1 MNNIKINGAE
11 TIFEPFWDSGE
22 SYPEHFKYSRLT
34 PYKIIADKN
43 SLAEP
48 MWSGIRIIVGANET
62 LTIRRKCDLDITD
75 YDIFRMFAIV
85 ASSITVKISCK
96 IDDEFKAVLT
106 KQGKGSAG
114 EYDGAINGKRI
125 KEIELTFINN
135 TQTTAQGNL
144 SWLGLS
150 NSVLQEKM
158 ENEKSRF
165 SSEWEGCFR
174 DEEIKFEPTIG
185 IFFDNEGLREI
196 REKVK
201 KEPFLSIFNE
211 LKKRAQSHMHDEP
224 EESIGEYVPY
234 INPVYVR
241 DRDKSRVEYCKF
253 MEDIAF
259 VGLIENDPD
268 MLRMA
273 CRMALSLSCCT
284 NWCEGVMG
292 AFPGT
297 TWHHRSFTEER
308 IGVGCMK
315 VLDWAGSVL
324 TWHGCNIIYDA
335 IIMKALPRLD
345 ADVKTMDYIWDMNQ
359 GVFFAGG
366 LVTILIGLS
375 KRYPRYNSRLDEA
388 EKDLISIWGNYVAAD
403 GGCAEGPSY
412 WMDSFRSMIINMY
425 MLARYRGKSL
435 KEYLPE
441 IIKKSEDF
449 AICMLSDIND
459 GFSFL
464 PINDTSGFGSY
475 HPLVPAFFM
484 QISDNPLWRNMLKT
498 KLLTPNLPYGAE
510 LIIISDEA
518 EESENKVFDSHFLTL
533 NNVGH
538 TMIRRKTEEAG
549 KVHMHVI
556 GGGLVTFGHS
566 HSDKGSVILE
576 ADGIP
581 LLIDCGV
588 CSYADSRVKQFAEPQ
603 KHNLLMPDIPEENQ
617 LVVGTGAVG
626 KILCSE
632 YSDGVFKYSTDLTDA
647 WRKEIFKKNIR
658 SITSDNPLVFE
669 ICDDVEYYEERAC
682 VFVLNTYGEI
692 SEEDSRFCISYKG
705 ISVMVTTKNW
715 IPEKVVTE
723 TGTDG
728 RGEKVNRL
736 LIYTSKAKAHNLITH
751 LEVEGRNKQVK
762 KGAKK

>member
-1 MNNIKINGAE
+1 MNNIKINNAE

-34 PYKIIADKN
+34 PYEIIADKN

-48 MWSGIRIIVGANET
+48 MWSGVRIIVGARET
-62 LTIRRKCDLDITD
+62 LTIRRKCDLDITG
-75 YDIFRMFAIV
+75 YDIFRMFAAV
-85 ASSITVKISCK
+85 SASIKIKILCK
-96 IDDEFKAVLT
+96 LDGEFKTVLSAS
-106 KQGKGSAG
+106 GKGSAG
-114 EYDGAINGKRI
+114 EYDGEINGNLI
-125 KEIELTFINN
+125 SEIELTFINESEA
-135 TQTTAQGNL
+135 TVQGNL

-150 NSVLQEKM
+150 NSVLQKQM

-165 SSEWEGCFR
+165 SSEWEGCFK
-174 DEEIKFEPTIG
+174 DGDVEFEPTIG
-185 IFFDNEGLREI
+185 IFFDNDGLKAI

-201 KEPFLSIFNE
+201 QEPFLSIFNE
-211 LKKRAQSHMHDEP
+211 LKKRAKSHMEDEP
-224 EESIGEYVPY
+224 ESSIGEYVPY
-234 INPVYVR
+234 INPVYIR

-259 VGLIENDPD
+259 VGLVENDYD

-292 AFPGT
+292 AFPST

-324 TWHGCNIIYDA
+324 TWHGQNIIYDA

-345 ADVKTMDYIWDMNQ
+345 ADVKTMDYIWHMNQ

-388 EKDLISIWGNYVAAD
+388 EKDLISIWSNYVADD

-425 MLARYRGKSL
+425 MLARYREKSL
-435 KEYLPE
+435 KEYLPQ
-441 IIKKSEDF
+441 IIKKSEAF
-449 AICMLSDIND
+449 AVCMLSDIND

-464 PINDTSGFGSY
+464 PINDTGGFGSY

-484 QISDNPLWRNMLKT
+484 QVSENPLWSKMLKP

-510 LIIISDEA
+510 LIIISDKA
-518 EESENKVFDSHFLTL
+518 EVSENNAYDSQFLTL

-538 TMIRRKTEEAG
+538 TMIKRKAEEVG
-549 KVHMHVI
+549 TVHMHII

-576 ADGIP
+576 VDGVP
-581 LLIDCGV
+581 LLIDSGV
-588 CSYADSRVKQFAEPQ
+588 CSYASSEVKQFAEP
-603 KHNLLMPDIPEENQ
+603 KRHNLLMPDIKGENQ
-617 LVVGTGAVG
+617 LVDGSGAIG
-626 KILCSE
+626 KILCSQ
-632 YSDGVFKYSTDLTDA
+632 YSDGVFRYSTDLTDA
-647 WRKEIFKKNIR
+647 WNKEIFKKNIR
-658 SITSDNPLVFE
+658 SVVSDDPAVFR
-669 ICDDVEYYEERAC
+669 ICDDIEYFEECAS

-692 SEEDSRFCISYKG
+692 AVSNG
-705 ISVMVTTKNW
+705 IFVITYNGVSVNITPKNW
-715 IPEKVVTE
+715 MPENFVIE
-723 TGTDG
+723 ESTDG
-728 RGEKVNRL
+728 RGENVNRL
-736 LIYTSKAKAHNLITH
+736 MLYTPKAKSHNLITELTVDGKH
-751 LEVEGRNKQVK
+751 
-762 KGAKK
+762 